1 MGALSLD
8 QKDRLYQLGMYTER
22 VFLMCRKFA
31 VCYDKM
37 IETNEEDYEQFC
49 AYLNVVDT
57 FRSRADFIHRY
68 CFDEKNQNSIISSL
82 KKAYDCAYELREI
95 ITSEVFSYI
104 QLAVYAMR
112 RAAYTN
118 NPFIEVQR
126 VVDDIAAFWGMA
138 GAVIENEDVR
148 RTIADGREMEKKLQK

>member
-1 MGALSLD
+1 
-8 QKDRLYQLGMYTER
+8 
-22 VFLMCRKFA
+22 
-31 VCYDKM
+31 
-37 IETNEEDYEQFC
+37 
-49 AYLNVVDT
+49 
-57 FRSRADFIHRY
+57 
-68 CFDEKNQNSIISSL
+68 
-82 KKAYDCAYELREI
+82 
-95 ITSEVFSYI
+95 
-104 QLAVYAMR
+104 MR